1 MPPNL
6 YAEIPQK
13 VTVSGDR
20 VFKGVIKVEFFRVG
34 PNPMT
39 GYKKRRL
46 RQRHTESED
55 QVKTERM
62 HHLQTKQGES
72 PRRRPLTLTSW
83 TCSFPN
89 RRKEISLV

>member
-13 VTVSGDR
+13 VTVSVDR

-46 RQRHTESED
+46 RQRLHRRLCED
-55 QVKTERM
+55 S
-62 HHLQTKQGES
+62 G
-72 PRRRPLTLTSW
+72 
-83 TCSFPN
+83 
-89 RRKEISLV
+89 RK